1 MTEAEK
7 LAHYLGL
14 EYEVR
19 LIKKKDAYELGIPEL
34 GLRVSGEDIP
44 AAHAKLMA
52 AKDEWITE
60 LCAQKLY
67 SWIVKPGGAGDASHG
82 IVRLQAPGLKQQLTP
97 FAVKAVVVTVLMLV
111 ASMFVGNAIT
121 TAGRGLE
128 RDLHRI
134 PEWSDEKVE
143 KYRMNARRI
152 VAKLQPIMV
161 ELRPLFDA
169 GNATLPAPEADKENR

>member
-1 MTEAEK
+1 MTEADR
-7 LAHYLGL
+7 LSHYLGL

-19 LIKKKDAYELGIPEL
+19 LIRKKDAYELGIPEL
-34 GLRVSGEDIP
+34 GLRVSSKDMP
-44 AAHAKLMA
+44 DAYAKLMS

-67 SWIVKPGGAGDASHG
+67 NWIVLPGAGESRQGAVQFH
-82 IVRLQAPGLKQQLTP
+82 APGLKQQLVP
-97 FAVKAVVVTVLMLV
+97 FTVKAVVVTVLMLV
-111 ASMFVGNAIT
+111 AGMFVGDAIT
-121 TAGRGLE
+121 SAGRGLE

-152 VAKLQPIMV
+152 VTKLQPIMV
-161 ELRPLFDA
+161 ELRPLLDA
-169 GNATLPAPEADKENR
+169 DNTSSTTVEAEKANK